1 MTSHWLDYVLILVGL
16 VFNVGVC
23 LWPMDGDGE

>member
-1 MTSHWLDYVLILVGL
+1 MWWLILAGF